1 MLKLYRKELQAL
13 KEAAEKKSTPMRET
27 DSRVHCGVSIQ
38 DQIQMLMN
46 TLPMNQQN
54 RPWSMEELCIRIS
67 GKYHEKPHPMDV
79 ARALRRLGWES
90 TRDWSRDGGGRRL
103 WIKKPL
109 GICAK

>member
-1 MLKLYRKELQAL
+1 MLEHYREELKAL
-13 KEAAEKKSTPMRET
+13 KAAAERKSINPLES
-27 DSRVHCGVSIQ
+27 DNRVRCEISIQ
-38 DQIQMLMN
+38 DQIQMLMS
-46 TLPMNQQN
+46 TLPIKQQN

-109 GICAK
+109 GSCAK